1 MSLKDMQ
8 KSVDDWMKQQDIGYW
23 EPMEMLASLM
33 EETGELSRELNHR
46 FGPKKKKPESETK
59 EVADEMADIL
69 FVLSCIS
76 NKLDIDLEEAFQG
89 TMNKLNTRDKDRWKN
104 KED

>member
-23 EPMEMLASLM
+23 EPLEQLASLI

-46 FGPKKKKPESETK
+46 FGPKKKKPADETK

-76 NKLDIDLEEAFQG
+76 NKLDIDLEEAFQR
-89 TMNKLNTRDKDRWKN
+89 TMDKLNTRDKDRWKN
-104 KED
+104 I